1 MNLNVWNIKDMFSIP
16 PGAGA
21 YKSSNRSAAS
31 TDHSSLTDSQFLFSS
46 QFCPESSQPGSMDYK
61 SQANY
66 QKNSNPNSQESEP
79 SMLQKYQSKPPLCCT
94 DGKERGPF
102 QAFGKANNKSIIEQ
116 FEERK
121 KKAKEKYE
129 SEQLNQLIFQI
140 HETIQ
145 ELKMSLSH
153 VEENTNLKCKSLLD
167 SMDATS
173 KALQENI
180 AFYHES
186 MQKMVSTKCS
196 CRQALLDLENKIL
209 LKDAELTDLKSN
221 VQLLAT
227 SVDAMKSQQCE
238 KHLELSEKLTR
249 LSDSIKSSEDK
260 ILSQIHNLNYVS
272 KPAQHLKENTTQ
284 TSPTSAHNLP
294 AEEHISSQFRTTG
307 TCLDVS
313 NLSHSRVQ
321 NTCDGISNGFPSQ
334 HRKNLCLTGLRGVT
348 TRSGAKSLGSTE
360 SSGVALESPENHL
373 GSNAGG
379 RRVHFS
385 KGDTTDVRCLQQFDH
400 NDHCVPVEQDHLHQ
414 RTEQHNGKENR
425 LTAFRCKK
433 KKGNANKRRENSK
446 NRRGFSIKN
455 TTQVIPRAVAGNS
468 QDKSKNEPVTHKRD
482 NSVRQTENCF
492 TLCAERCESS
502 LPVTP
507 VPLRKAQKKNSRK
520 CTMLIPQKTVK
531 QIANEENRDEGRDS
545 VSKTEGYPEDS
556 DLLIWDSK
564 PLYCGTDRKNS
575 KAWFPPSSPSRNS
588 SSTNLNIQEEQQD
601 LISLFFDSSDD
612 SD

>member
-21 YKSSNRSAAS
+21 YKSSNRNAAS
-31 TDHSSLTDSQFLFSS
+31 SDHSSLTDSQFLFSS
-46 QFCPESSQPGSMDYK
+46 QFCPESTQAGSGDYK

-66 QKNSNPNSQESEP
+66 QRNSNPNSQEVPTEQSV
-79 SMLQKYQSKPPLCCT
+79 LQKYQTKPPLCCT

-102 QAFGKANNKSIIEQ
+102 QTFGKANSKSILVQ
-116 FEERK
+116 FEESKR
-121 KKAKEKYE
+121 KAKEKYE
-129 SEQLNQLIFQI
+129 SEQLNQVIFQV

-153 VEENTNLKCKSLLD
+153 MEENTNLKCKSLLD
-167 SMDATS
+167 SLDATS
-173 KALQENI
+173 KAMQENI

-186 MQKMVSTKCS
+186 MQKMISTKCS
-196 CRQALLDLENKIL
+196 CRQVLLDLENKIT

-238 KHLELSEKLTR
+238 KHLDLSEKLTR

-272 KPAQHLKENTTQ
+272 KPAQHFKENATQ
-284 TSPTSAHNLP
+284 TSPTSVQNLP

-313 NLSHSRVQ
+313 NLSHSKVQ

-334 HRKNLCLTGLRGVT
+334 HGENLSLIGLKGVT
-348 TRSGAKSLGSTE
+348 TRSSARSLGSTE
-360 SSGVALESPENHL
+360 NSGVALESPENHPR
-373 GSNAGG
+373 SNVDS

-385 KGDTTDVRCLQQFDH
+385 DTADVCRPQQFYHD
-400 NDHCVPVEQDHLHQ
+400 DRCVPVEQDHLHQ
-414 RTEQHNGKENR
+414 RTEQHNGKENK

-433 KKGNANKRRENSK
+433 TKRSANKRWGNSK

-455 TTQVIPRAVAGNS
+455 TTQIISRAVAGNS
-468 QDKSKNEPVTHKRD
+468 QDESKNEPVTHKRD
-482 NSVRQTENCF
+482 NSVRQRENCF
-492 TLCAERCESS
+492 TLYSERCESS

-507 VPLRKAQKKNSRK
+507 VPVRKAKKKNSLK
-520 CTMLIPQKTVK
+520 CTKLSPRQTVK
-531 QIANEENRDEGRDS
+531 QNAKEDATDELRDS
-545 VSKTEGYPEDS
+545 VSKTEDYPEDS

-564 PLYCGTDRKNS
+564 PLYCDTDCKNNM
-575 KAWFPPSSPSRNS
+575 AWFPPSSPPLNN
-588 SSTNLNIQEEQQD
+588 STNINIQKEQQD
-601 LISLFFDSSDD
+601 LVSLFFDSSDD